1 MPIVPERSS
10 TPPGPRALA
19 RPGTDAMAKRT
30 RVYFAT
36 DLHGS
41 SKCFRKFLNAG
52 PTYGADVLVL
62 GADLGGK
69 AIQGIV
75 HGAGGH
81 WRARFVGTDHDVADG
96 AELEALERLIED
108 HGYYPYRAEPGEL
121 EARQAAGTL
130 DALFVELMRAR
141 LEAWMALADERLR
154 PRGIPIYVML
164 GNDDPPELKAVLEA
178 ATWATH
184 VEGKVVALDEDHELI
199 SWGYS
204 NLTPFDSHREQT
216 ESELA
221 ESIEGMVGRLR
232 DPGRAVFNLH
242 VPPIASGLDDAPV
255 LDASLTVQQSL
266 GQVRFAPAGS
276 TAVRSAIEASQ
287 PLLSL
292 HGHIHESAAIRRIG
306 RTIAINPGSDYA
318 TGALNGALVSLERDK
333 VATHQLVRG

>member
-1 MPIVPERSS
+1 M
-10 TPPGPRALA
+10 A
-19 RPGTDAMAKRT
+19 RRT

-75 HGAGGH
+75 RGTGGMWH
-81 WRARFVGTDHDVADG
+81 ARFVGTDHDVADG
-96 AELEALERLIED
+96 PELEALERLIED

-121 EARQAAGTL
+121 EARQAAGSL
-130 DALFVELMRAR
+130 DALFLELMGAR
-141 LEAWMALADERLR
+141 LRSWMALADERLR
-154 PRGIPIYVML
+154 PKGIPILVML
-164 GNDDPPELKAVLEA
+164 GNDDPPQLGAVLEE
-178 ATWATH
+178 ATWATP
-184 VEGKVVALDEDHELI
+184 VEGRVVPLDEDHELV
-199 SWGYS
+199 SWGFS
-204 NLTPFDSHREQT
+204 NLTPFHSHREQT
-216 ESELA
+216 EEELSA
-221 ESIEGMVGRLR
+221 SIGAMIDRLR
-232 DPGRAVFNLH
+232 DPSRSVFNFH

-255 LDASLTVQQSL
+255 LDESLTVQQSL
-266 GQVRFAPAGS
+266 GQVKFAPAGS
-276 TAVRSAIEASQ
+276 TAVRAAIETTQ

-292 HGHIHESAAIRRIG
+292 HGHIHEAGGIRRIG

-318 TGALNGALVSLERDK
+318 TGTLNGALITLERDK

>member
-1 MPIVPERSS
+1 M
-10 TPPGPRALA
+10 A
-19 RPGTDAMAKRT
+19 RKT
-30 RVYFAT
+30 RLYFAT

-75 HGAGGH
+75 HGADGR
-81 WRARFVGTDHDVADG
+81 WRARFIGTDHDVVAG
-96 AELEALERLIED
+96 PELEALERLIED

-121 EARQAAGTL
+121 EARQADGTL
-130 DALFVELMRAR
+130 DALFLELMGTR
-141 LEAWMALADERLR
+141 LRQWMALADERLR
-154 PRGIPIYVML
+154 PKGIPIYVML
-164 GNDDPPELKAVLEA
+164 GNDDPPQLRAVLDE
-178 ATWATH
+178 ATWATP
-184 VEGKVVALDEDHELI
+184 VEGGVVALDEDHELI

-204 NLTPFDSHREQT
+204 NPTPFHSHREQT
-216 ESELA
+216 EDELA
-221 ESIEGMVGRLR
+221 ASIAAMVGAAK
-232 DPGRAVFNLH
+232 DPARAVFNLH

-255 LDASLTVQQSL
+255 LDDSLTVQQSL

-276 TAVRSAIEASQ
+276 TAVRAAIEAVQ

-306 RTIAINPGSDYA
+306 RTIAINPGSDYS
-318 TGALNGALVSLERDK
+318 TGALNGALVTLERDK

>member
-1 MPIVPERSS
+1 
-10 TPPGPRALA
+10 
-19 RPGTDAMAKRT
+19 MAART
-30 RVYFAT
+30 RLYFAT

-75 HGAGGH
+75 RGAGGRWH
-81 WRARFVGTDHDVADG
+81 ARFVGTDHDVADG

-121 EARQAAGTL
+121 EDRQASGSI
-130 DALFVELMRAR
+130 DALFLELMGAR
-141 LEAWMALADERLR
+141 LRAWMALADERLR
-154 PRGIPIYVML
+154 PKGIPIHVML
-164 GNDDPPELKAVLEA
+164 GNDDPPALGTILDE

-184 VEGKVVALDEDHELI
+184 VEGKVVKLDQDHELV
-199 SWGYS
+199 SWGFS
-204 NLTPFDSHREQT
+204 NKTPFRSHREQT
-216 ESELA
+216 EAELA
-221 ESIEGMVGRLR
+221 ASIGSLVADLA
-232 DPGRAVFNLH
+232 DPSRAVFNLH
-242 VPPIASGLDDAPV
+242 VPPIASGLDDAPM
-255 LDASLTVQQSL
+255 LDQDLTVQQSL
-266 GQVRFAPAGS
+266 GQVKFAPAGS
-276 TAVRSAIEASQ
+276 TAVREAIESIQ

-306 RTIAINPGSDYA
+306 RTIAINPGSDYG
-318 TGALNGALVSLERDK
+318 TGALNGALVTLERDK

>member
-1 MPIVPERSS
+1 VA
-10 TPPGPRALA
+10 T
-19 RPGTDAMAKRT
+19 RT
-30 RVYFAT
+30 RLYFAT

-75 HGAGGH
+75 HGADGR
-81 WRARFVGTDHDVADG
+81 WRARFIGTDHDVADG
-96 AELEALERLIED
+96 PELESLERLIED

-121 EARQAAGTL
+121 EERQAAGTL
-130 DALFVELMRAR
+130 DALFLELMSAR
-141 LEAWMALADERLR
+141 LRAWMTLADERLR
-154 PRGIPIYVML
+154 PKGIPIYVML
-164 GNDDPPELKAVLEA
+164 GNDDPVELGAILDEA
-178 ATWATH
+178 AWATH
-184 VEGKVVALDEDHELI
+184 AEGQVVRLDQDHELV
-199 SWGYS
+199 SWGFS
-204 NLTPFDSHREQT
+204 NKTPFHSHREQT
-216 ESELA
+216 EAELTD
-221 ESIEGMVGRLR
+221 SIGAMVGSLS
-232 DPGRAVFNLH
+232 DPSRAIFNFH

-255 LDASLTVQQSL
+255 LDQDLTVQQSL

-276 TAVRSAIEASQ
+276 TAVREAIERTQ

-318 TGALNGALVSLERDK
+318 TGALNGALVTLERDR

>member
-1 MPIVPERSS
+1 
-10 TPPGPRALA
+10 
-19 RPGTDAMAKRT
+19 MASRT
-30 RVYFAT
+30 RLYFAT

-75 HGAGGH
+75 RGSDGR
-81 WRARFVGTDHDVADG
+81 WRARFVGTDHDVAEGPD
-96 AELEALERLIED
+96 LEALERLIED

-121 EARQAAGTL
+121 EDRKAAGTL
-130 DALFVELMRAR
+130 DDLFLELMSER
-141 LEAWMALADERLR
+141 LRAWMALADERLR
-154 PRGIPIYVML
+154 PRGIPIFIML
-164 GNDDPPELKAVLEA
+164 GNDDPPELGRILDEA
-178 ATWATH
+178 AWATH
-184 VEGKVVALDEDHELI
+184 VEGKVIRLDQDHELV
-199 SWGYS
+199 SWGFS
-204 NLTPFDSHREQT
+204 NLTPFQSHREQT
-216 ESELA
+216 EADLAASIGSMVSELA
-221 ESIEGMVGRLR
+221 
-232 DPGRAVFNLH
+232 DPTRAVFNLH

-255 LDASLTVQQSL
+255 LDQALTVQQSL

-276 TAVRSAIEASQ
+276 TAVREAIETTQ

-318 TGALNGALVSLERDK
+318 TGALNGALVTLEWDK